1 MLAALAVVLSA
12 VPQEPVDL
20 SDRFDVPDGLR
31 VTRFAESPQLYNPT
45 AIDVD
50 DRNRIWVAEGV
61 NYRKGGGRN
70 PGRVHPDGERIV
82 ILEDADGDGVAERVI
97 VGAVDC
103 GGSGTWRELVVLDRE
118 RAAVVQRAALDL
130 GDRVEVHSLAFDGD
144 RLVVGLRTHGSD
156 DSMSAPTVPT
166 LLVLR
171 LVEGV
176 LVPAGA

>member
-1 MLAALAVVLSA
+1 MRALLLLLILGGSWLTWYRISLAYARQAEPPALAEAAGLTVQSGVGG
-12 VPQEPVDL
+12 VPVPLVDGMGEV
-20 SDRFDVPDGLR
+20 RTGTGATER
-31 VTRFAESPQLYNPT
+31 VRWQLLEPT
-45 AIDVD
+45 AVGD
-50 DRNRIWVAEGV
+50 
-61 NYRKGGGRN
+61 
-70 PGRVHPDGERIV
+70 
-82 ILEDADGDGVAERVI
+82 LDGDGVAERVI